1 MTRLDIRFGSRIDRS
16 RNLKFSFEGQ
26 EYPGYYGD
34 TIASALAAS
43 DQWVLSRSFKYHRP
57 RGIFTVGAHEAA
69 ALVQVGAEP
78 NVAADVALVR
88 DGMVVTAQNVS
99 GSLAHDRNAILD
111 RLGRFMPVGF
121 YYRTFMGPTRNA
133 WLNLWE
139 PLIRVM
145 SGLGVVD
152 TAAAPHGFEKGY
164 LHCDVLVVGGGRA
177 GLSAAIAAAAA
188 GADVILCDSEP
199 ELGGRATFDADH
211 STELSALIA
220 KAHEMPTL
228 RIMTDAVCNG
238 WFADNWLSL
247 IQGKTLHRCRA
258 REVIFATGEIEQPA
272 VFRGNDL
279 PGIVSGG
286 TVRRL
291 VGHYGVQ
298 AGRRAVVMAGTPEGL
313 DVAEQLVRSGTQV
326 VAIILPRPI
335 TGQESRIK
343 ALQDSGSKIV
353 LGHIDEAL
361 GRWHLRQVRVGARAF
376 DCDLLAVSV
385 GYAPAWQLP
394 VQAGAQIRIDDT
406 TQRLS
411 LHLNREGLRLAG
423 SIAGYGGS
431 DAAMTDGCRA
441 GAEAAIALGFDVPAP
456 TPAADTPDT
465 LDHCALQ
472 LAPHPQ
478 GRDFVDFDEDL
489 QVKDILNSVS
499 EGYREI
505 ELVKRFSTAGMGP
518 SQGRHSAL
526 TTARLVAAAT
536 GRTVA
541 DIGVT
546 TARPP
551 FGPELLG
558 VLAGHGHAEE
568 RRGALHARHLAGGA
582 EMRPVGAWWRPY
594 LYGTGERAFRIA
606 EEVRAVREGVGILD
620 VSTLGKLEVR
630 GPDAGAFLDRL
641 YTMAHANQPVGR
653 VRYCLMLNEMA
664 AVIDDGVAY
673 RMADD
678 RFYVTATT
686 GAVARVYAEMAAWN
700 AQWGMAVDVANLTAA
715 FSGLNITGPLA
726 RQLLDT
732 MPSDIDF
739 SRAAF
744 PYLDGRTGH
753 VAGVPVRAMRIGFT
767 GELSYELHCPSSY
780 AIALWDAVI
789 AAGPPFGLRP
799 YGLEASRVLRLEK
812 GHILIG
818 QDTDALTSPD
828 ELGFGWAVSKKK
840 PFFVG
845 KRSLEMRRNKGIDR
859 KLVGLTFASQAEIP
873 GESCLI
879 LKDGAPVG
887 HITSV
892 AYSPTLERS
901 IALAF
906 VHADDTDSGAQVTVR
921 LRNGRDTTATVAGH
935 AFVDP
940 ESARQEM

>member
-1 MTRLDIRFGSRIDRS
+1 MTRLDTRFGNRIDRS
-16 RNLKFSFEGQ
+16 RSLTFSFEGQ
-26 EYPGYYGD
+26 EYPAYSGD

-57 RGIFTVGAHEAA
+57 RGVFAVGAHEAA

-78 NVAADVALVR
+78 NVAADATLVS

-99 GSLAHDRNAILD
+99 GSLARDRTAILD

-133 WLNLWE
+133 WLKLWE
-139 PLIRVM
+139 PLIRAK
-145 SGLGVVD
+145 SGLGIVD
-152 TAAAPHGFEKGY
+152 TSSAPHGFEKSH

-177 GLSAAIAAAAA
+177 GLSAAIAAAA

-199 ELGGRATFDADH
+199 ELGGRATFDTDARAD
-211 STELSALIA
+211 LAALIA
-220 KAHEMPTL
+220 KARAMPTL
-228 RIMTDAVCNG
+228 RIMTNTVCNG
-238 WFADNWLSL
+238 WFADNWLPL

-258 REVIFATGEIEQPA
+258 RHVIFATGEIEQPA

-313 DVAEQLVRSGTQV
+313 DVAELLVRSGTQV
-326 VAIILPRPI
+326 VALILPRFL
-335 TGQESRIK
+335 TGHESRIK
-343 ALQDSGSKIV
+343 ALQDGGSQTV
-353 LGHIDEAL
+353 PGQIDEAI
-361 GRWHLRQVRVGARAF
+361 GRGHLRQVRIGARSF

-385 GYAPAWQLP
+385 GYVPTWQLP
-394 VQAGAQIRIDDT
+394 VQAGAQLRIDDT

-423 SIAGYGGS
+423 SVAGHGGS
-431 DAAMTDGCRA
+431 DAAMADGRRA

-456 TPAADTPDT
+456 TTAADAPDI
-465 LDHCALQ
+465 LDHYALQ
-472 LAPHPQ
+472 LAPHPK

-505 ELVKRFSTAGMGP
+505 ELVKRFSTVGMGP

-536 GRTVA
+536 GRTVSEV
-541 DIGVT
+541 GVT

-558 VLAGHGHAEE
+558 VLAGHGYTEE
-568 RRGALHARHLAGGA
+568 RRGALHARHVAAGA

-594 LYGTGERAFRIA
+594 LYGIGDRAMRIA
-606 EEVRAVREGVGILD
+606 DEVRAVRQGVGMLD

-673 RMADD
+673 RMAED

-686 GAVARVYAEMAAWN
+686 GAVGRVYAEMAAWN
-700 AQWGMAVDVANLTAA
+700 AQWGMAVDVANLTSA

-726 RQLLDT
+726 RQLLET
-732 MPSDIDF
+732 MSSDIDF

-744 PYLDGRTGH
+744 PYLEGRTGH

-767 GELSYELHCPSSY
+767 GELSFELHCPSSY
-780 AIALWDAVI
+780 AITLWDAVT
-789 AAGPPFGLRP
+789 AAGKPFVLRP

-859 KLVGLTFASQAEIP
+859 KLVGLTFASEADAP
-873 GESCLI
+873 GDSCLV
-879 LKDGAPVG
+879 LKAGAPVG
-887 HITSV
+887 HITSI
-892 AYSPTLERS
+892 AYSPTLART

-906 VHADDTDSGAQVTVR
+906 VHADDADAGAQVTVR
-921 LRNGRDTTATVAGH
+921 LRNGRDIQATVAGH
-935 AFVDP
+935 AFVDR
-940 ESARQEM
+940 ENARQEV